1 MNRPKEKRSYQ
12 RTMKVVQWR
21 FQYLA
26 SANLVCSKTIT
37 FARNCVC
44 FIDFFSFTFLICNFV
59 MWRVCSKRY
68 LINWP
73 ERLWSGTLQGC
84 LLFQNFMRIDR
95 VAAIVTMPVSLLW
108 GKKVQPLCDRRVR
121 TRPKIVLRRGNKF
134 ALRAWANKEALIFRV
149 PRIPSPWKVFI
160 LTALK
165 AISLSLSS

>member
-1 MNRPKEKRSYQ
+1 MLY
-12 RTMKVVQWR
+12 
-21 FQYLA
+21 
-26 SANLVCSKTIT
+26 
-37 FARNCVC
+37 
-44 FIDFFSFTFLICNFV
+44 FIFFSFIFLICNFV

-73 ERLWSGTLQGC
+73 ERLWSLTLQGTLQAEPFLTVHICFVPRKGIKAKRNKRGSARRVSTG
-84 LLFQNFMRIDR
+84 LPFFQNFMRIDR
-95 VAAIVTMPVSLLW
+95 VAAIVTKPVSLLR